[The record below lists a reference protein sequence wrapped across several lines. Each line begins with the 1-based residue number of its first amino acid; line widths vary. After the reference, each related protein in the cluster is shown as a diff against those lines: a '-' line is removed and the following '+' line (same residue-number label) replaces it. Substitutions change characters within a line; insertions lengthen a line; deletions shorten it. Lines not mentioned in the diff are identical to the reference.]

1 MGRGAGLRVMRW
13 AALLVVA
20 LLAALPAT
28 ASAKPIQKKVGATLL
43 FQDATRPTDGNN
55 CGTQVVLQWKDP
67 TANRFVGSSWVGH
80 YFVTT
85 RGVAKEVTTV
95 MTPPFQNKLTFLGV
109 DFVATGG
116 NNWWKVGGGYRDGG
130 TDAAAQAGCAAY
142 HTKLQGIYGS
152 QAWVIVTGE
161 EDKSDSAECK
171 KAEKAYDR
179 ARQKV
184 KSARRQLA
192 AAKSG
197 SARARAQARL
207 TSAIRARARA
217 AAAVGKA
224 CNG

>member
-85 RGVAKEVTTV
+85 RGVARGRVWVGVCERSGWGCEVG
-95 MTPPFQNKLTFLGV
+95 MRRFRF
-109 DFVATGG
+109 
-116 NNWWKVGGGYRDGG
+116 
-130 TDAAAQAGCAAY
+130 
-142 HTKLQGIYGS
+142 S
-152 QAWVIVTGE
+152 
-161 EDKSDSAECK
+161 
-171 KAEKAYDR
+171 KA
-179 ARQKV
+179 
-184 KSARRQLA
+184 
-192 AAKSG
+192 
-197 SARARAQARL
+197 
-207 TSAIRARARA
+207 
-217 AAAVGKA
+217 
-224 CNG
+224 